1 MGGPPY
7 NGGMVG
13 RGFVACALML
23 AVFAAP
29 AQTFRVRYS
38 QEAFGGPFSGSV
50 VVYLSKG
57 AEEPRLGPSWVSPEP
72 LLVARFR
79 DVGPGRWMVL
89 DASTVVGGRK
99 RLEAIQPGEYRVQA
113 VVDRNLGGR
122 SVGTSPGNIVSR
134 VAKARVDSS
143 ARIDLTCDVVLPEP
157 QFEETSRV
165 RLVRLESKLL
175 SAFHKR
181 PVFLL
186 AAVGL
191 PEGWSTDRDWPVVY
205 EVPGFGGSVRHLSG
219 LAFLPETDRAGEP
232 FVHVVLDPECPTG
245 HSVFAD
251 SANNGP
257 YGRALVEELIP
268 EIERRFRCGG
278 RSDAR
283 FVTGHSSGG
292 WASLWLQI
300 QYPDV
305 FGGCW
310 STAPDYVDFRSF
322 CNTDIYRSGANLY
335 FRGGRET
342 PLIRQG
348 ARVVSTVREFC
359 MREYG
364 LRGEQMGS
372 FVAVFSPRGR
382 DGQPVPLWDWETGA
396 IDAKVAE
403 SWRAYDI
410 GLVLR
415 ERWAELGPKLR
426 GKLFIACGTEDN
438 FYLER
443 PLRLLARDLETLNA
457 GATVLFV
464 PGDHGSMMTAEL
476 RRRIDREIAER
487 YRRFRESNAST
498 AQREGPSSASS
509 TWTRSLN
516 ALTGGTTIGSASPPR
531 VRPAASR
538 THRLPSQASAR

>member
-1 MGGPPY
+1 
-7 NGGMVG
+7 MVARASVVG
-13 RGFVACALML
+13 ALLL
-23 AVFAAP
+23 AAFAAP
-29 AQTFRVRYS
+29 SQTFRVRYS
-38 QEAFGGPFSGSV
+38 QEAFAGPFSGSV

-57 AEEPRLGPSWVSPEP
+57 AEEPRLGPSWTSPEP
-72 LLVARFR
+72 VLVARFR
-79 DVGPGRWMVL
+79 DVGPGRWMLL
-89 DASTVVGGRK
+89 DGSTVVGGRK
-99 RLEAIQPGEYRVQA
+99 RLEAIEPGEYLVQA

-122 SVGTSPGNIVSR
+122 AVGTSPGNLASR
-134 VAKARVDSS
+134 AIRVRVDSR
-143 ARIDLTCDVVLPEP
+143 ARIDLTCDTVLPEP
-157 QFEETSRV
+157 RFEETGRV
-165 RLVRLESKLL
+165 KLVRLRSQLL
-175 SAFHKR
+175 SAFHRR

-191 PEGWSTDRDWPVVY
+191 PEGWSAAREWPVVY
-205 EVPGFGGSVRHLSG
+205 EVPGFGGSVWLYSG
-219 LAFLPETDRAGEP
+219 LGFLPETDRAGEP

-278 RSDAR
+278 RPEAR

-300 QYPDV
+300 QHPDV

-322 CNTDIYRSGANLY
+322 CNTDIYRPGANLY
-335 FRGGRET
+335 AQGGRET
-342 PLIRQG
+342 PLIRG
-348 ARVVSTVREFC
+348 GGRVLATVREFC
-359 MREYG
+359 LREYG

-382 DGQPVPLWDWETGA
+382 DGQPAPLWDWETGA
-396 IDAKVAE
+396 VDPKVAE
-403 SWRAYDI
+403 AWRAYDI
-410 GLVLR
+410 GHVLR
-415 ERWAELGPKLR
+415 TRWAELGPKLR
-426 GKLFIACGTEDN
+426 GKLFVACGEEDT

-443 PLRLLARDLETLNA
+443 PLRLLARDLETLDA

-464 PGDHGSMMTAEL
+464 PGDHSTMMTPEL

-487 YRRFRESNAST
+487 YRRFRESKAST
-498 AQREGPSSASS
+498 AQNDGPAAASS
-509 TWTRSLN
+509 TWILTLK
-516 ALTGGTTIGSASPPR
+516 ALTAGTTIGSPSPPTP
-531 VRPAASR
+531 RPVARR
-538 THRLPSQASAR
+538 THLWPFQASAR